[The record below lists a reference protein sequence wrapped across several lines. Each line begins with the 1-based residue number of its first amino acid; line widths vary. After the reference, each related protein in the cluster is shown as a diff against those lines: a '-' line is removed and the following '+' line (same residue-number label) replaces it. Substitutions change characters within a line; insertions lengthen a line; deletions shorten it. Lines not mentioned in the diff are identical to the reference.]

1 MMKNYEEVLDYLY
14 QQLPMFQRVGKIA
27 YKKDLTNINILCD
40 ALGNPESDFPSVHI
54 AGTNGKGS
62 TSHILSAI
70 FQSQG
75 LKVGLYT
82 SPHYIDF
89 RERIKIDGQEIPQ
102 QVVIEFVNKYSKKFE
117 SVKPSFFEWTVALA
131 FYHFSQENID
141 IGIIETGLG
150 GRLDSTNIIRPLLS
164 VITNVDLDHMEQ
176 LGNTKALIARE
187 KAGIIKE
194 GTPVV
199 LGERDEEYYDV
210 ILETATAKNSKL
222 ILASDVCSVRE
233 NKEGLSKSEYAITIN
248 GDKFRQVSDLSG
260 GYQAFNIRTA
270 LAAYLQLSQ
279 LDEKYRF
286 ETEKVVQSF
295 SSVRPLTNMLGR
307 WQLVSDAPPTILD
320 GAHNL
325 QALQFVLERYRSI
338 DAERRHIVIGFS
350 DDKDL
355 SKVFN
360 LLPRYAVY
368 YFCKADVP
376 RGASSSKLV
385 LAATQSDLKGQA
397 YPSVKSA
404 FEAARKNATEFD
416 SILVSGSIFIVGE
429 VLAFLNR

>member
-27 YKKDLTNINILCD
+27 YKKDLTNIKILCD

-210 ILETATAKNSKL
+210 ILETATAKN
-222 ILASDVCSVRE
+222 
-233 NKEGLSKSEYAITIN
+233 
-248 GDKFRQVSDLSG
+248 
-260 GYQAFNIRTA
+260 
-270 LAAYLQLSQ
+270 
-279 LDEKYRF
+279 
-286 ETEKVVQSF
+286 
-295 SSVRPLTNMLGR
+295 
-307 WQLVSDAPPTILD
+307 
-320 GAHNL
+320 
-325 QALQFVLERYRSI
+325 
-338 DAERRHIVIGFS
+338 
-350 DDKDL
+350 
-355 SKVFN
+355 
-360 LLPRYAVY
+360 
-368 YFCKADVP
+368 
-376 RGASSSKLV
+376 
-385 LAATQSDLKGQA
+385 
-397 YPSVKSA
+397 
-404 FEAARKNATEFD
+404 
-416 SILVSGSIFIVGE
+416 
-429 VLAFLNR
+429 